1 MEERQLLRRLR
12 KGDTAAL
19 SQIMDAYSA
28 YLYAIIQNIIRP
40 PLQPEDI
47 EEVLSDVFLRLWEKA
62 ADVEPG
68 HLRAWLGTVARNR
81 AKDKLRALHLTL
93 PLEEDCIEG
102 FADGP
107 EADAIRREAQKAAR
121 EAVEAMGE
129 PDRSIFVRY
138 YYFYQKTEEIAA
150 ALGLQPG
157 AVRVRLTRG
166 REKLKAV
173 LTERGLAG

>member
-12 KGDTAAL
+12 KGEPAAL

-93 PLEEDCIEG
+93 PLEEEIKAEKPALICTC
-102 FADGP
+102 GP
-107 EADAIRREAQKAAR
+107 LPMLKA
-121 EAVEAMGE
+121 
-129 PDRSIFVRY
+129 
-138 YYFYQKTEEIAA
+138 AA
-150 ALGLQPG
+150 ALASAYEIPCQVSLEERMGCGIG
-157 AVRVRLTRG
+157 ACLVCACRTKDANGDEQYTHVCKNG
-166 REKLKAV
+166 PVFNAEEV
-173 LTERGLAG
+173 IW